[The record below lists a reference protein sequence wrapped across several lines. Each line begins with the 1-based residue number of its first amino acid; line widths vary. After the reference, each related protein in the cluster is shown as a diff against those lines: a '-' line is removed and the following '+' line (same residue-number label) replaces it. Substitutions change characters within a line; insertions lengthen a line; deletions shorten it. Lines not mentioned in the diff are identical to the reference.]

1 MGIESPAAR
10 STLQDVR
17 SRRPTLREAYPIS
30 PLQEKRARFEALVL
44 PHLDAAYRFAR
55 WLSRSSPETD
65 DIVQEAF
72 LRAFRAF
79 DTFRG
84 GDVKAWL
91 LTIVRNCHATAM
103 QQQQR
108 RATVPLPEDNEEA
121 LRLDQAAASP
131 DPESVSA
138 AEDERSTLE
147 RLIAALPEE
156 HRAVLLLRELEDMS
170 YREIAAVTQ
179 VPIGTVMSRLARARA
194 ALRGK
199 WLKEAAGEPRAV
211 R

>member
-1 MGIESPAAR
+1 M
-10 STLQDVR
+10 
-17 SRRPTLREAYPIS
+17 
-30 PLQEKRARFEALVL
+30 
-44 PHLDAAYRFAR
+44 DAAHRFAR
-55 WLSRSSPETD
+55 WLCRSPSDAD

-72 LRAFRAF
+72 LRAFRGFEAL
-79 DTFRG
+79 RG
-84 GDVKAWL
+84 GDVKAWI

-108 RATVPLPEDNEEA
+108 RGTVPLLPEVHEEA
-121 LRLDQAAASP
+121 GP
-131 DPESVSA
+131 GPESVSA
-138 AEDERSTLE
+138 AEDERRTLD
-147 RLIAALPEE
+147 RLISDLPEE

-199 WLKEAAGEPRAV
+199 YLEAAAGEPRAV

>member
-1 MGIESPAAR
+1 M
-10 STLQDVR
+10 
-17 SRRPTLREAYPIS
+17 
-30 PLQEKRARFEALVL
+30 
-44 PHLDAAYRFAR
+44 
-55 WLSRSSPETD
+55 D
-65 DIVQEAF
+65 DLVQEAF
-72 LRAFRAF
+72 LRAFRGF
-79 DTFRG
+79 DALRG

-103 QQQQR
+103 QQQRR
-108 RATVPLPEDNEEA
+108 RATVPLPEYHEEA
-121 LRLDQAAASP
+121 LQSATPGASP

-138 AEDERSTLE
+138 ADDERRVLA
-147 RLIAALPEE
+147 RLVAALPEE
-156 HRAVLLLRELEDMS
+156 HREVLLLRELEDMS

-199 WLKEAAGEPRAV
+199 WLEEAAGEPRAV